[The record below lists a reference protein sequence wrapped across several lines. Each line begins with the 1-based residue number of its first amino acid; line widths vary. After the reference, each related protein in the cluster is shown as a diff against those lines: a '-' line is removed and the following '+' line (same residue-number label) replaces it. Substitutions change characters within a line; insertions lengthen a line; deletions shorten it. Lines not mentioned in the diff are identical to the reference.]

1 MNRNKFMQKVELS
14 MADGNDL
21 LLAISNV
28 VQVNGL
34 KKREINKLVDKRMK
48 KTIWKIAVKKNLVS

>member
-14 MADGNDL
+14 LADGNDL
-21 LLAISNV
+21 LSAISNV

-34 KKREINKLVDKRMK
+34 RKREINKLVDKRMK

>member
-1 MNRNKFMQKVELS
+1 MQKVELS
-14 MADGNDL
+14 LADGNDL
-21 LLAISNV
+21 LSAISNV

-34 KKREINKLVDKRMK
+34 RKREINKLVDKRMK

>member
-1 MNRNKFMQKVELS
+1 MQKVELS